1 MGRQTKQT
9 FRLALLALV
18 AGASCSTLALADS
31 LPRVADS
38 KGPRAEDRVI
48 ARTITKMMKDKHLS
62 QRKPDDVI
70 SRRTFDQFLKALD
83 QYKLYFT
90 KADYDEFSKHATT
103 IDDEINRADI
113 SFAYT
118 VYKKFLERVH
128 ERMPMVHEIIDGPF
142 DFDVSEEIVI
152 EPDIVEYAA
161 TPEEMRDRWRKRI
174 KYEYLALKADK
185 KTEKEIREKLHR
197 RYRSVES
204 YRNQE
209 DVYELLELFL
219 TCYTSSYDPH
229 TSYMA
234 PRAQDNFGIMMGLKL
249 EGIGATL
256 SPEDGVVTIQGL
268 VPGGAA
274 DKDGRLK
281 KGDQIVAVGQENSS
295 EDVDV
300 VNMKL
305 DDVVSLIRGPAGTKV
320 RLTVQPKVGSESS
333 KIEITRAKIQLE
345 DSAARGTVVEHDLS
359 SIDPNAASG
368 KKLRVGYIKL
378 PSFYLDMEAARHG
391 DRNYRSTTSDIEA
404 ILRDFNTK
412 NIDVVVLDLA
422 KNGGGSLTEA
432 IDCTGLFIDKG
443 PVVQVKDSA
452 GNIQPY
458 FDENRP
464 GVVWSGPL
472 VVKVDKM
479 SASASEIFAGAIKD
493 YNRGIIVGDPQT
505 HGKGT
510 VQSLEDVNQPALGFG
525 ARESLGALK
534 VTTQQFYLPN
544 GRSTQREGVS
554 SDVVLPSILAN
565 ADISEADLDYA
576 LPVDHVPAQP
586 HMDYHLVN
594 PEIRVQLQERST
606 DRISKSSDFDKL
618 LKKIELFKS
627 QKDQKYTSLKE
638 SDFLAR
644 RAEFDLEKEE
654 EDRANETEI
663 PKDKV
668 FDNEFYNQEVLNISA
683 DYVEL
688 LHKDNLVSNLTP
700 SKAK

>member
-1 MGRQTKQT
+1 MGRQIKQA
-9 FRLALLALV
+9 FRVALLTMV
-18 AGASCSTLALADS
+18 AGATSSSLVLADS
-31 LPRVADS
+31 LPRVSDS
-38 KGPRAEDRVI
+38 KGPRAEDRLI
-48 ARTITKMMKDKHLS
+48 TRTVSKLMQLRHVSK
-62 QRKPDDVI
+62 RKLDDEI
-70 SRRTFDQFLKALD
+70 SRRTFAQFLKALD
-83 QYKLYFT
+83 PYKLYFN
-90 KADYDEFSKHATT
+90 KADYDEFARHITT
-103 IDDEINRADI
+103 LDDEINRADI

-118 VYKKFLERVH
+118 VYQRLLERVH
-128 ERMPMVHEIIDGPF
+128 ERMPMVHEIIDAPI
-142 DFDVSEEIVI
+142 DFNVSEEIAI
-152 EPDIVEYAA
+152 EPDIVDYAA

-174 KYEYLALKADK
+174 KYEYLTLKADK
-185 KTEKEIREKLHR
+185 KTDEEIREKLHR

-204 YRNQE
+204 YRSQE

-234 PRAQDNFGIMMGLKL
+234 PRAKDNFGIMMGLQL

-295 EDVDV
+295 EEVDV

-320 RLTVQPKVGSESS
+320 RLTVNPKAGGDSTN
-333 KIEITRAKIQLE
+333 IEITRARIQLE
-345 DSAARGTVVEHDLS
+345 DSAASSTIIEHAPS
-359 SIDPNAASG
+359 SLDPNA

-378 PSFYLDMEAARHG
+378 PSFYLDMDAARNG
-391 DRNYRSTTSDIEA
+391 ERNYRSTTSDVEA
-404 ILRDFNTK
+404 ILLDFQTK

-443 PVVQVKDSA
+443 PVVQVKDSD
-452 GNIQPY
+452 GTVVPY
-458 FDENRP
+458 SDDNKP
-464 GVVWSGPL
+464 GVKWAGPL
-472 VVKVDKM
+472 VVKTDKM

-510 VQSLEDVNQPALGFG
+510 VQSLEDVNQGMFGFG
-525 ARESLGALK
+525 AKEPLGALK

-554 SDVVLPSILAN
+554 ADVVLPSVLAN

-576 LPVDHVPAQP
+576 LPVDHVQPQP
-586 HMDYHLVN
+586 HMDYHLTN
-594 PEIRVQLQERST
+594 PEIRVKLQERST
-606 DRISKSSDFDKL
+606 ERISKSTDFDKL
-618 LKKIELFKS
+618 LRRIELFKS
-627 QKDQKYTSLKE
+627 QKDQKYYSLKE

-644 RAEFDLEKEE
+644 RAEFNLEKEE
-654 EDRANETEI
+654 EERMNDAEL

-668 FDNEFYNQEVLNISA
+668 FVDDFYNQEVLNIAA

-688 LHKDNLVSNLTP
+688 LHKDNLVSNVSP
-700 SKAK
+700 ARKANK

>member
-1 MGRQTKQT
+1 MGCQLKHK
-9 FRLALLALV
+9 FRVALLAVV
-18 AGASCSTLALADS
+18 AGASCSPLALADS
-31 LPRVADS
+31 LPRVAEA
-38 KGPRAEDRVI
+38 KGPRAEDRLI
-48 ARTITKMMKDKHLS
+48 TRTVSRLMQMRHLS
-62 QRKPDDVI
+62 KRKLDDEI

-83 QYKLYFT
+83 PFKLYFT
-90 KADYDEFSKHATT
+90 AADFTEFARHETT

-113 SFAYT
+113 SFAYL
-118 VYKKFLERVH
+118 VYKRLLQRVH
-128 ERMPMVHEIIDGPF
+128 ERMPMVHELIDGPF
-142 DFDVSEEIVI
+142 DFEQTEEIAI
-152 EPDIVEYAA
+152 EPDIIEYAA

-174 KYEYLALKADK
+174 KYEYLSLKADK
-185 KTEKEIREKLHR
+185 KTDKEIREKLHR
-197 RYRSVES
+197 RYRSLES

-219 TCYTSSYDPH
+219 TSYTSSYDPH
-229 TSYMA
+229 TTYMA
-234 PRAQDNFGIMMGLKL
+234 PRAQDNFAIMMGLKL
-249 EGIGATL
+249 DGIGATL

-281 KGDQIVAVGQENSS
+281 KGDQIIAVGQEASA

-305 DDVVSLIRGPAGTKV
+305 DDVVSLIRGPAGSKV
-320 RLTVQPKVGSESS
+320 RLTIQPKIGSETK
-333 KIEITRAKIQLE
+333 KIEITRAKIKLE
-345 DSAARGTVVEHDLS
+345 DSAARASIVEHDLS
-359 SIDPNAASG
+359 SIAPNAADG

-378 PSFYLDMEAARHG
+378 PSFYLDMGAAREG
-391 DRNYRSTTSDIEA
+391 DPNYRSTTRDVEA
-404 ILRDFNTK
+404 ILRDFQTK

-443 PVVQVKDSA
+443 PVVQVKDSE
-452 GNIQPY
+452 GKIVPY
-458 FDENRP
+458 SDDNKP
-464 GVVWSGPL
+464 GVAWAGPL
-472 VVKVDKM
+472 VVKTDKM

-493 YNRGIIVGDPQT
+493 YNRGLVIGDPQT

-510 VQSLEDVNQPALGFG
+510 VQSLEDVNQPTFSFG
-525 ARESLGALK
+525 NQESLGALK

-554 SDVVLPSILAN
+554 ADVILPSVLAY

-576 LPVDHVPAQP
+576 LPIDHVPAQP

-594 PEIRVQLQERST
+594 PTLRIQLQERST
-606 DRISKSSDFDKL
+606 ERIAKSNDFDKL

-627 QKDQKYTSLKE
+627 QKDQKYQSLKE

-654 EDRANETEI
+654 EERLKDTEV

-668 FDNEFYNQEVLNISA
+668 FVDDFYNKEVLNVAA

-688 LHKDNLVSNLTP
+688 LHQSKLVM
-700 SKAK
+700 AK